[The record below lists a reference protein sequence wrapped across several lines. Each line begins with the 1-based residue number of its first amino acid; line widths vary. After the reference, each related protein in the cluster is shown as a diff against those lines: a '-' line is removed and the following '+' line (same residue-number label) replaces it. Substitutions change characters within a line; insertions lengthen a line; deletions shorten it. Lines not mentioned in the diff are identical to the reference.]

1 MCVHRNKR
9 IGIKYNATEGE
20 PNRTVVERKGNPVT
34 WGLLTGSREE
44 IDERAKDKG

>member
-20 PNRTVVERKGNPVT
+20 PNRTVVERKGNLVT
-34 WGLLTGSREE
+34 WGLSTGSREE
-44 IDERAKDKG
+44 IDERTKDKG